1 MNPPQA
7 GVPFLGGPPMPPGL
21 GPYFGMHLANMQKSN
36 WEMQQYRTRDGGAF
50 APGPVLWPMLPVP
63 WRDRAAA
70 APSPFQLHGNVWR
83 KHRIHPNQAPILDQI
98 IHESQLGSEQD
109 RRAWRRLQ
117 ESKVFFGTGG
127 ATPGTQKTWRYRRVL
142 GFGGNGLAAHWRVHE
157 DGGKTHRDV
166 AVKIQLRSWR
176 SLGLKKEKMIMRKL
190 SRAAHI
196 VQEVPPDPIGK
207 PPHQNIPLEWM
218 EDDSS
223 DEYDSSGD
231 EDTPAYRPANR
242 RRRKARSDFTP
253 QELAGKVKRWF
264 GPPPTVNND
273 NRPPVVGGVP
283 DDEKDFIVLEY
294 LENGDL
300 RNLIAKVR
308 NMGAEFPNRVLWS
321 FWLCLVK
328 QCVAMAYYPRK
339 FHPDRHRVPE
349 GGSLDEFIPPAEQ
362 KWRRKR
368 MVHFDYDPCNIFV
381 GNLEPGNLQ
390 HHLVPKLKLA
400 DFGLAD
406 EVKEQ
411 KRERRYNKFYYYAP
425 EQFTDEWDFIPAER
439 NGANVIEEPVAGN
452 YGIHTNI
459 WGAALA
465 MWSLITLHYPPQPPL
480 AGWLELDPDT
490 SIVTYGNLLF
500 TGQYDHVDPELRAM
514 VNRCMAHNPLER
526 PSLEQLLEH
535 AEENCARVP
544 AAPGEDDAR
553 VHRWLQNQVLSAQS
567 LRQEVGD
574 PARFFRSVT

>member
-1 MNPPQA
+1 MWVGVFVNDAGFIVAGSKTVMSKKQYA

-21 GPYFGMHLANMQKSN
+21 GPHFRMHLANMQKSN
-36 WEMQQYRTRDGGAF
+36 WEMQQYRTHNGGTF
-50 APGPVLWPMLPVP
+50 GPGPSSGPCSPCP
-63 WRDRAAA
+63 GATASPQRRAR
-70 APSPFQLHGNVWR
+70 SSRMGMFGL
-83 KHRIHPNQAPILDQI
+83 IHPSQSPILDQI
-98 IHESQLGSEQD
+98 VHKSQLRSEQD

-127 ATPGTQKTWRYRRVL
+127 ATPGTRKTWHYRRVL

-157 DGGKTHRDV
+157 DADRAHHDV
-166 AVKIQLRSWR
+166 AVKIQLRGWR
-176 SLGLKKEKMIMRKL
+176 SLDLKKEKMVMRKL
-190 SRAAHI
+190 SHAAHI
-196 VQEVPPDPIGK
+196 VQEVPPEPIGK
-207 PPHQNIPLEWM
+207 PARKNIPLEWR

-231 EDTPAYRPANR
+231 EDTPEYRPANR
-242 RRRKARSDFTP
+242 RRRKARRDFTP
-253 QELAGKVKRWF
+253 QKPAAKVRRWF

-273 NRPPVVGGVP
+273 NGPPAVGEVSG
-283 DDEKDFIVLEY
+283 DEKDFIMLEY

-308 NMGAEFPNRVLWS
+308 NVGAEFPNRVLWS
-321 FWLCLVK
+321 FWLCLTK
-328 QCVAMAYYPRK
+328 
-339 FHPDRHRVPE
+339 H
-349 GGSLDEFIPPAEQ
+349 LDEFIPPAEQ

-368 MVHFDYDPCNIFV
+368 MVHFDYDPCNI
-381 GNLEPGNLQ
+381 
-390 HHLVPKLKLA
+390 PKLKLA

-411 KRERRYNKFYYYAP
+411 KRDCYYVTRRQYNKFYYYAP
-425 EQFTDEWDFIPAER
+425 EQFTDEWDFIPTER
-439 NGANVIEEPVAGN
+439 NGANIIEEPVAGN

-459 WGAALA
+459 RGAALS

-480 AGWLELDPDT
+480 AGWLDLDADT

-500 TGQYDHVDPELRAM
+500 NGQYDHVDRELRLM
-514 VNRCMAHNPLER
+514 VNRCMAHSP
-526 PSLEQLLEH
+526 LEH

-553 VHRWLQNQVLSAQS
+553 VHHWLQNQVLSAQS

-574 PARFFRSVT
+574 PARFLRSVT